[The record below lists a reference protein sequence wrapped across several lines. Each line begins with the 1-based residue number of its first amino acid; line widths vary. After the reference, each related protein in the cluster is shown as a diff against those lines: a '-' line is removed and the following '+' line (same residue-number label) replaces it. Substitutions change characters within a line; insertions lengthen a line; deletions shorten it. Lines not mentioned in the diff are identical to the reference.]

1 MCAETMLYRQEKK
14 KKRKEIFVLGT
25 NKKSEFLFFS
35 FGQKKNIFF
44 FGTFFFFAVGPIF
57 FFAVDSFFF
66 FLFFC
71 VPFFRQSSFFF
82 FRLFMIRILP
92 PPKGCCLMYSSV
104 KGKFVTSNL
113 ERAVDELHN
122 VHFVVSIRSQRKE
135 MFGLPQEP
143 QILLVPGQACWA
155 QQHQK
160 LQTIVAHMQQPHNK
174 KLSLVIDLTMEP
186 ADTHHIFSEEGG
198 YSLLGTGHF
207 NEHTILSCVKSMYR
221 QRRQQRECPPNSN
234 PLRVVILT
242 V

>member
-1 MCAETMLYRQEKK
+1 
-14 KKRKEIFVLGT
+14 
-25 NKKSEFLFFS
+25 
-35 FGQKKNIFF
+35 
-44 FGTFFFFAVGPIF
+44 
-57 FFAVDSFFF
+57 
-66 FLFFC
+66 
-71 VPFFRQSSFFF
+71 
-82 FRLFMIRILP
+82 MIRILP
-92 PPKGCCLMYSSV
+92 PPKGCCLLYSSV

-113 ERAVDELHN
+113 ERAVDELRN

-143 QILLVPGQACWA
+143 QILLVPGPACWA
-155 QQHQK
+155 QQYQK

-221 QRRQQRECPPNSN
+221 QRRQQREYPPNSK